1 MDGEVATINERK
13 RHDAMVQRML
23 QEAKE
28 LNIRI
33 MAATAFVSS
42 NPEFPKLSNLDQQLL
57 YAQTA
62 AMQSYFN
69 LLTIRIERAQ
79 D

>member
-1 MDGEVATINERK
+1 MDAEVVTIEQRK

-42 NPEFPKLSNLDQQLL
+42 NPEFPKLAGIDQQLL
-57 YAQTA
+57 YAQLA